1 MKLSICIC
9 TIETRVAQFSLLK
22 HHLQT
27 QINEFGLQRDV
38 EILSECDN
46 KQISVGKK
54 RQNLIEKSK
63 ADYVVFVDD
72 DDMIPYYYVQK
83 IIEAIKTTTK
93 PFAYYPPDCIGFKI
107 ECKGTVG
114 KTASASNKW
123 DDWANNVGGFD
134 YVRTIYHK
142 NPVKREIALQI
153 GYKDMR
159 FGEDYDY
166 SKRLKES
173 GLLKEE
179 VFIDEIMY
187 EYRYKFEPHTTKYGI
202 K

>member
-1 MKLSICIC
+1 MRWSILIR
-9 TIETRVAQFSLLK
+9 TIESRVGQFNLLK

-27 QINEFGLQRDV
+27 QINEFGLQKQV

-54 RQNLIEKSK
+54 AQNLIEKSK
-63 ADYVVFVDD
+63 ADYVSFVDD
-72 DDMIPYYYVQK
+72 DDMTPYYYVK
-83 IIEAIKTTTK
+83 TIFEALKTN
-93 PFAYYPPDCIGFKI
+93 PDCIGFRI
-107 ECKGTVG
+107 ACKGTAG
-114 KTASASNKW
+114 QTASASNVW
-123 DDWANNVGGFD
+123 SDWADNVGGFD

-153 GYKDMR
+153 GYKDLR

-179 VFIDEIMY
+179 VFIDEVMY
-187 EYRYKFEPHTTKYGI
+187 EYRYKYEHHTTKYGI

>member
-1 MKLSICIC
+1 MKLSILIC
-9 TIETRVAQFSLLK
+9 TIVTRVNQFNLLK

-27 QINEFGLQRDV
+27 QINEFGLQKEV

-54 RQNLIEKSK
+54 RQNLIEKAK
-63 ADYVVFVDD
+63 GDYVVFIDD
-72 DDMIPYYYVQK
+72 DDMCPYFYVQK
-83 IIEAIKTTTK
+83 ILEAIKDN
-93 PFAYYPPDCIGFKI
+93 PDCIGFRI
-107 ECKGTVG
+107 ECKGTLG
-114 KTASASNKW
+114 KTASASYIWN
-123 DDWANNVGGFD
+123 DWADNVGGFD

-153 GYKDMR
+153 GYKDLR

-187 EYRYKFEPHTTKYGI
+187 EYRYAYENPKTKYGG
-202 K
+202 